1 MEALKNNL
9 KEQDKRIEDLQEKVN
24 ILEAQ
29 VRKASIVYFGVNVSV
44 CMFSVSGSLYM
55 EISLLQEQISHLQ
68 FVIHSQHQN
77 LRSVIQEV
85 RLIKCV
91 SLADGRFTARRPN
104 THALSGLCN

>member
-55 EISLLQEQISHLQ
+55 TVS
-68 FVIHSQHQN
+68 
-77 LRSVIQEV
+77 SVCDTPV
-85 RLIKCV
+85 REFLV
-91 SLADGRFTARRPN
+91 
-104 THALSGLCN
+104 